1 MCALVI
7 GLGNVSIPLL
17 SRGVPDLEL
26 EAVVVN
32 CDGFDLEVD
41 PDGCYVVLFE
51 LVVAKSY

>member
-17 SRGVPDLEL
+17 SRSVPDLEL
-26 EAVVVN
+26 EAVVVY
-32 CDGFDLEVD
+32 CDGFDLEVN